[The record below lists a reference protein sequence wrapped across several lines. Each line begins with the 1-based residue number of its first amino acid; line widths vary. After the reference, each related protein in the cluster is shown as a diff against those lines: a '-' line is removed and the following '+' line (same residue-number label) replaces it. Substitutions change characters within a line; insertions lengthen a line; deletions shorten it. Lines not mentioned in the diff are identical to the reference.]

1 MINIIITILLFN
13 ILIIIFKFFN
23 KYKVDNL
30 QALIVNYITAGTL
43 GVLNSEKAITFDY
56 VINADWLFHAMIVG
70 SLFII
75 VFNLYATG
83 TQKVGIA
90 ITTVANKM
98 SLVIPVAIALYVYPN
113 ANISI
118 WTIIAFVL
126 ALLGIYLSS
135 TKNGKLTFNKQYVW
149 LIVLVFV
156 GQGIADS
163 VFNYAQKTS
172 IGEGESPAF
181 FSVLFMMAAL
191 CGVLILVGESFKK
204 KIKISYE
211 NIIGGIVL
219 GIPNYG
225 SLIYFFKA
233 LDSSGLHPSVV
244 FPIVSMG
251 VVILS
256 AIIGIIFYKETL
268 SRSNGIG
275 IVSSVVAIALIT
287 FM

>member
-43 GVLNSEKAITFDY
+43 GVMNSEKAITFDY

-135 TKNGKLTFNKQYVW
+135 TKNGKLTFNKQYLW
-149 LIVLVFV
+149 LIILVFV

-163 VFNYAQKTS
+163 VFNYAQKNT
-172 IGEGESPAF
+172 IGIGESPAF
-181 FSVLFMMAAL
+181 FSVLFMMAAI
-191 CGVLILVGESFKK
+191 CGVLILIGRSFKEK
-204 KIKISYE
+204 VKFSYK

-225 SLIYFFKA
+225 SLIYFFEA

-251 VVILS
+251 VVVLS
-256 AIIGIIFYKETL
+256 AIIGIIFYKESL
-268 SRSNGIG
+268 SRTNWIG

>member
-56 VINADWLFHAMIVG
+56 VINSPWLYQAMIVG

-98 SLVIPVAIALYVYPN
+98 SLVIPVAIAIYVYPN

-191 CGVLILVGESFKK
+191 CGVLILVGESLKK
-204 KIKISYE
+204 KIKISYK

-251 VVILS
+251 VVVLS

-268 SRSNGIG
+268 SRSNWLG
-275 IVSSVVAIALIT
+275 IVSSVLAIALIT

>member
-1 MINIIITILLFN
+1 MINLFITILLFN

-23 KYKVDNL
+23 RYNVDNL
-30 QALIVNYITAGTL
+30 QALIVNYLTAGTL
-43 GVLNSEKAITFDY
+43 GVLNSTQTKSLDY
-56 VINADWLFHAMIVG
+56 VINAPWLYHAMIVG

-98 SLVIPVAIALYVYPN
+98 SLVIPVAIALVMYPN
-113 ANISI
+113 ANITI
-118 WTIIAFVL
+118 WTIIAFIL
-126 ALLGIYLSS
+126 AILGIYLSS

-149 LIVLVFV
+149 LILLVFV

-172 IGEGESPAF
+172 IGTGESPAF

-191 CGVLILVGESFKK
+191 CGIVILIGRSFKEK
-204 KIKISYE
+204 FRFSYK
-211 NIIGGIVL
+211 NVIGGIVL

-251 VVILS
+251 VVVLS
-256 AIIGIIFYKETL
+256 AIIGIVIYKESL
-268 SRSNGIG
+268 SRSNWIG
-275 IVSSVVAIALIT
+275 IVSSVLAIALIT